1 MPEVCVNCEYNIKA
15 REHFLTSQDICAYR
29 RLVRTNNDVEGYHR
43 RLNLRIQLDHPPV
56 YRLVEVLWQEARYVD
71 VTAKLISSGIVRM
84 ERRKKTTEKQSRLEA
99 LWTEYEAGDLSTD
112 DFLEEASNYAPA

>member
-1 MPEVCVNCEYNIKA
+1 M
-15 REHFLTSQDICAYR
+15 
-29 RLVRTNNDVEGYHR
+29 RTNNDVEGYHR
-43 RLNLRIQLDHPPV
+43 RLNLRIQLDHPAV

-99 LWTEYEAGDLSTD
+99 LWTEYEAGDLSTN